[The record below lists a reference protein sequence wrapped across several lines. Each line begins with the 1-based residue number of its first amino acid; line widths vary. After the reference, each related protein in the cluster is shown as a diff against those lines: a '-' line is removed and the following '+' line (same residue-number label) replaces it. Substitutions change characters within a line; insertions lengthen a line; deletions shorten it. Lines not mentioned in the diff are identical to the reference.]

1 MQMERSGGGDRG
13 RGRVLDRAGRTLGGL
28 ALAIGVVASTVV
40 VCQTV
45 IRVKAD
51 KRDYSVQVTGSA
63 KRTVPADRATWSGTL
78 SVRVERASDGHRL
91 LEQAREGLAAFLVA
105 RGVPAADVRFSAAQV
120 DSVERRDRDKLNTT
134 TVGYVVTQTV
144 VVETTQ
150 REPVL
155 RATAAASELIAA
167 AGIEGG
173 QFVWRPGDVR
183 YVYTRLDELKQDVL
197 AEAMRNAR
205 QRAAAIAGAAGAHLG
220 ALRQVDFGDI
230 QVRSPASQARYSD
243 DESSPVKDLIAD
255 VRVLYHVR

>member
-1 MQMERSGGGDRG
+1 MQMDRTRTPG

-28 ALAIGVVASTVV
+28 ALALGVVASTVV
-40 VCQTV
+40 VCKTV

-63 KRTVPADRATWSGTL
+63 KRTVPADRVTWSGTL

-91 LEQAREGLAAFLVA
+91 LERAREGLTAFLTA

-120 DSVERRDRDKLNTT
+120 DSIEHRDRDKLNTT
-134 TVGYVVTQTV
+134 IIGYVVMQTV
-144 VVETTQ
+144 VVETAQ

-155 RATAAASELIAA
+155 NATAASSELIAA

-205 QRAAAIAGAAGAHLG
+205 QRAAAIAGAAGAQLG
-220 ALRQVDFGDI
+220 AMRQADFGDI
-230 QVRSPASQARYSD
+230 QVRSPASQSRYSD
-243 DESSPVKDLIAD
+243 DESSAAKDLIAD